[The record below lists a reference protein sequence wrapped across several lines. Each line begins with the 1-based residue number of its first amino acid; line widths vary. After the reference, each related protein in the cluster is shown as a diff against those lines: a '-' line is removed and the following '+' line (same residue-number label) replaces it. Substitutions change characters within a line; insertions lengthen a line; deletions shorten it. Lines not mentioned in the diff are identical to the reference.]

1 MKEVKLPSRSSG
13 IHAFSSI
20 FHSPKVLL
28 FKYLSFF
35 VQKKKKERNLALY
48 DYISWYRYWLILVKG
63 VNYKLI
69 SLILKNKL
77 DGSTNFKNFS
87 TPKT

>member
-35 VQKKKKERNLALY
+35 VQKKKKNETWPY
-48 DYISWYRYWLILVKG
+48 MIIYHGTDI
-63 VNYKLI
+63 
-69 SLILKNKL
+69 
-77 DGSTNFKNFS
+77 D
-87 TPKT
+87 